1 MICGLWAQEGGRGG
15 IEMGRRCGV
24 WVRRLGGGG
33 LGSVVVGSMC
43 LRRSEGGGDEM
54 DRRRRGLEV
63 QV

>member
-1 MICGLWAQEGGRGG
+1 MDGS
-15 IEMGRRCGV
+15 
-24 WVRRLGGGG
+24 VRIGGGG
-33 LGSVVVGSMC
+33 LGCVVVGSMC